1 MFGYFPIL
9 FFSNAVNKVRIPEI
23 HGPLVDNTSSGI
35 NSSPNLP
42 LSLPQA
48 ALGENLHPPSLLFG
62 NSCSQMFFKI
72 GIV

>member
-1 MFGYFPIL
+1 MFGYFPIS

-42 LSLPQA
+42 LSLP
-48 ALGENLHPPSLLFG
+48 
-62 NSCSQMFFKI
+62 
-72 GIV
+72 